1 MLYIIT
7 ALLMSVG
14 LGGFFITLKQ
24 QQRRNKIFHMLDT
37 SRNPQQSSGEQDD
50 TSQIERIL
58 KRTSRLVSLT
68 AMLDKNI
75 AAKAIAVIIMVFII
89 FLIDIS
95 GLYVIETDIMILLMI
110 VIIML
115 VILLPNAIKNAAI
128 KKRMK
133 SIADD
138 FPFIIDMMAVC
149 VQSGMTVEKSLRY
162 IADNTQ
168 NINQDIA
175 VLFDRTMLKA
185 EVSGIS
191 SALEQLYD
199 EVSNNEVRMFC
210 STLQQS
216 IKFGSSVYQVLL
228 DLSKEMR
235 TVQLLSME
243 EKVASLSAKM
253 TLPMIAFIMFPLLV
267 MVAGPGMIGMV
278 STWSS

>member
-1 MLYIIT
+1 MLYVVAI
-7 ALLMSVG
+7 LLAIVG
-14 LGGFFITLKQ
+14 MIGVFITLLQK
-24 QQRRNKIFHMLDT
+24 QRRKKLFHLLDVDLQFQLNVGTQDET
-37 SRNPQQSSGEQDD
+37 SPM
-50 TSQIERIL
+50 ERIL

-68 AMLDKNI
+68 AMLDKN
-75 AAKAIAVIIMVFII
+75 AGVKAITAVVMALLII
-89 FLIDIS
+89 LTDAS
-95 GLYVIETDIMILLMI
+95 GFYHIETDIMALLMI
-110 VIIML
+110 AIVIV
-115 VILLPNAIKNAAI
+115 VILLPNAIKNATI

-133 SIADD
+133 NIAND
-138 FPFIIDMMAVC
+138 FPFVIDMMAVC
-149 VQSGMTVEKSLRY
+149 IQSGMTVEKSLRY
-162 IADNTQ
+162 IADNTH

-191 SALEQLYD
+191 LALDQLYH

-216 IKFGSSVYQVLL
+216 IKYGSSIYQVLL

-235 TVQLLSME
+235 TVQILSME

-267 MVAGPGMIGMV
+267 IVAGPGLIGMV
-278 STWSS
+278 STWSK

>member
-1 MLYIIT
+1 MFYIFA
-7 ALLMSVG
+7 ALLIAIG
-14 LGGFFITLKQ
+14 LGGLIITLQ
-24 QQRRNKIFHMLDT
+24 RQQRRNKFFYLLDA
-37 SRNPQQSSGEQDD
+37 SKQFQQSAGEQDD
-50 TSQIERIL
+50 TSQMERIL
-58 KRTSRLVSLT
+58 KRTSRLVSLS

-75 AAKAIAVIIMVFII
+75 VAKAITVVVLAAIVFFIDASGFYKLEAEIMA
-89 FLIDIS
+89 
-95 GLYVIETDIMILLMI
+95 LLMI
-110 VIIML
+110 AIIL
-115 VILLPNAIKNAAI
+115 LIILLPNAIKNVTI

-133 SIADD
+133 NIAND

-162 IADNTQ
+162 IADNTH

-191 SALEQLYD
+191 LALEQLYQ
-199 EVSNNEVRMFC
+199 EVSSNEVRMFC

-235 TVQLLSME
+235 TVQILSME

-267 MVAGPGMIGMV
+267 IVAGPGLIGMV
-278 STWSS
+278 STWSK